1 MRRLIILLII
11 IFGGLVVTES
21 TTDAATLPS
30 VNTSTVNAFSSSNDD
45 QATADSDSPQATQA
59 ASHRLNLPS
68 KTPTPTEGYRWPSRK
83 VKIYMDTQDDK
94 LRVAFRAAVRAWNR
108 TGAVKIKWTRN
119 QERAD
124 IIARDGSL
132 SSSTPTPGVGYTTSQ
147 LGSTSTQ
154 YNPDTH
160 ALIQARST
168 LDASRLDYTSLTFRT
183 EVAEHELGHALG
195 LAHAP
200 EYMHSVMIPRN
211 IRSGITKNDRQTIR
225 RLYNV
230 ER

>member
-1 MRRLIILLII
+1 MRRLIVLLTI
-11 IFGGLVVTES
+11 IFGGLVVVGNAAS
-21 TTDAATLPS
+21 AATLPAA
-30 VNTSTVNAFSSSNDD
+30 NDSTVNAFSAANDD
-45 QATADSDSPQATQA
+45 QIATDGDSPQATQA
-59 ASHRLNLPS
+59 ASHHLNLPS

-83 VKIYMDTQDDK
+83 VKIYLDTQDDK

-108 TGAVKIKWTRN
+108 TGAVEIKWTKD
-119 QERAD
+119 QDRAD

-132 SSSTPTPGVGYTTSQ
+132 SSTTPAPSVGYMTSQ

-160 ALIQARST
+160 ALIRARST
-168 LDASRLDYTSLTFRT
+168 LDASQLDYTSLNFRT

-211 IRSGITKNDRQTIR
+211 IRSGITSQDRQTIR